1 MKKPLTFEGLK
12 VRPSYDELINLLDKP
27 VDYKYPDRKA
37 SQLRNSHWLSQ
48 LDGDS
53 YRAMDELH
61 HNMIKEH
68 EKEGILKGYA
78 ASHHLSLASLKAHHL
93 APPGPPSE
101 YHSAAEFYTPPPSPR
116 QATPT
121 HYSIST
127 PPPSPRQATPP
138 VVPIIP
144 SVQKHYISVPEAP
157 NQSINRKVKKVSNKE
172 GKNYRVGKFSKMTDT
187 TVDDK
192 IQEQHEMNVDDA
204 EMQQAQAESKQQKLL
219 QQYEDMMSDINLTK
233 KKRQQAET

>member
-1 MKKPLTFEGLK
+1 MKKQLTFEGLK

-78 ASHHLSLASLKAHHL
+78 TSHNLSLANLRAHHL
-93 APPGPPSE
+93 APPGAPSS
-101 YHSAAEFYTPPPSPR
+101 YHTPDTSPRTRYPDASPATIYPNPSPTTQYYQLSPPPSPR
-116 QATPT
+116 SAA
-121 HYSIST
+121 ST
-127 PPPSPRQATPP
+127 PPPPLVPIVTSVQRHYVAVPEVPRQ
-138 VVPIIP
+138 
-144 SVQKHYISVPEAP
+144 
-157 NQSINRKVKKVSNKE
+157 SITRKTKKLNNKE
-172 GKNYRVGKFSKMTDT
+172 GKPYRVHKFSKMTDT
-187 TVDDK
+187 
-192 IQEQHEMNVDDA
+192 
-204 EMQQAQAESKQQKLL
+204 
-219 QQYEDMMSDINLTK
+219 
-233 KKRQQAET
+233 